1 MGFKNLKLKKAF
13 GFSKPLLTFSEG
25 FFINPIYPKLMT
37 VTVYSRIVAF
47 YQTTEFR
54 LHSKHKA
61 YIGGVV
67 SKKFVE
73 LYGPSTMWRSSVKSD
88 EDDGTWIVYVYPDW
102 FIQEIDKIIS
112 WYVGILKSPKRKA
125 IIEKPA
131 SEPPKRN
138 RIRKAVPVFSGKP
151 LNK

>member
-1 MGFKNLKLKKAF
+1 
-13 GFSKPLLTFSEG
+13 
-25 FFINPIYPKLMT
+25 
-37 VTVYSRIVAF
+37 
-47 YQTTEFR
+47 
-54 LHSKHKA
+54 
-61 YIGGVV
+61 
-67 SKKFVE
+67 
-73 LYGPSTMWRSSVKSD
+73 MWRSSVKSD

-138 RIRKAVPVFSGKP
+138 RIRKAVPVFSLK
-151 LNK
+151 K